1 MKLFWAALSCIFCT
15 GHISFAEPR
24 LTYNSY
30 GMPGL
35 VDMPSS
41 QSAPD
46 AELSFSI
53 SQAGKSLRNTLMFQ
67 ITPRLTGAFRYSSI
81 ERPGSTLYDRSF
93 DLRYRLLDETDR
105 RPAIAVGLQDF
116 ISTGVYNG
124 EYIAASK
131 NLGPVI
137 ASGALP
143 HLNVF
148 GKDYDTR
155 DGTGERDYI
164 HVCDLA
170 RGHVLSM
177 QKLLS
182 THEGHVVNLGTG
194 QAYSVLEM
202 NAAYSQAVG
211 RDLPYVIAPRRA
223 GDVPTCLADVRKAKA
238 VLDFETQFGLAD
250 MCQSSWNWIETQA
263 RS

>member
-116 ISTGVYNG
+116 ISTGVYSG

-131 NLGPVI
+131 NLGPVV
-137 ASGALP
+137 ASAGIECRLRPRSALC
-143 HLNVF
+143 H
-148 GKDYDTR
+148 R
-155 DGTGERDYI
+155 
-164 HVCDLA
+164 
-170 RGHVLSM
+170 S
-177 QKLLS
+177 
-182 THEGHVVNLGTG
+182 
-194 QAYSVLEM
+194 
-202 NAAYSQAVG
+202 
-211 RDLPYVIAPRRA
+211 APRGRRA
-223 GDVPTCLADVRKAKA
+223 NLSGRRP
-238 VLDFETQFGLAD
+238 QGQGGFGL
-250 MCQSSWNWIETQA
+250 
-263 RS
+263 